1 MLPDRSSS
9 EVLGGTTEGKEECRK
24 ATRSFG
30 EDFEV
35 DMELKMDENANF
47 WVEIVEYRSWRGQN
61 LSSASFTR
69 RLRIIN
75 AFAGGGNEAEVD
87 KE

>member
-1 MLPDRSSS
+1 MLLDRSSS

-47 WVEIVEYRSWRGQN
+47 WVELVEYRSCQGQT

-75 AFAGGGNEAEVD
+75 TLAGQGNEAKVD
-87 KE
+87 EE